1 MDAADAR
8 AATSAMDAMDATDA
22 TGASREG
29 GGGGTARLLQRT
41 LDVCVWVGGDRGGG
55 IFMVGKKA
63 CNIWGERQRS
73 ANAALSQ
80 WVNLFSKEG
89 RCFWWCANQWR

>member
-29 GGGGTARLLQRT
+29 GGGGDCSFTPTHFGR
-41 LDVCVWVGGDRGGG
+41 VCVGRRGPGGG
-55 IFMVGKKA
+55 YIYG
-63 CNIWGERQRS
+63 W
-73 ANAALSQ
+73 
-80 WVNLFSKEG
+80 
-89 RCFWWCANQWR
+89 

>member
-1 MDAADAR
+1 MDAADAW
-8 AATSAMDAMDATDA
+8 AATSAMDAVDATDA

-29 GGGGTARLLQRT
+29 GGDCSFTPTHFGR
-41 LDVCVWVGGDRGGG
+41 VCVGRRGQGGG

-89 RCFWWCANQWR
+89 RCFWWRANQWR